1 MADLLQ
7 WLSDILDDKQVDV
20 DPGKA
25 DGLSSK
31 NKKLLEKI
39 YSLKSSCEHARLSN
53 ERLEETNRAL
63 EEKIAEKTSELLIS
77 RQQME
82 IANDELE
89 GVSRLKDDFLANLS
103 HEIRTPLTSIIGFAR
118 LMLDYPDM
126 KSSEQRAYTE
136 IISEAGNAL
145 ENLINDL
152 MDISCIESNS
162 LMVNVENINMNEVIR
177 KCVEKFKPMTD
188 EKKQKLL
195 THLDSQPQKIY
206 GDPAKLEQV
215 VSNLLHNA
223 IKFTSKGGVIDVLCK
238 GLPQEVMV
246 SIIDNGIGVEENLQ
260 QTIFERFRR
269 AGDGSQAGVG
279 IGLNLAKLLVELHG
293 GRIWLESKPRSGSN
307 FSFCIPRK
315 ILCDLEKQR
324 KIEPLFT

>member
-1 MADLLQ
+1 MVGLSQ
-7 WLSDILDDKQVDV
+7 WLSDVLDGKQVD
-20 DPGKA
+20 PA
-25 DGLSSK
+25 DVGGLSCEDR
-31 NKKLLEKI
+31 KLLEKI
-39 YSLKSSCEHARLSN
+39 YALKSGCEDARRSN
-53 ERLEETNRAL
+53 ESLEALNRTL
-63 EEKIAEKTSELLIS
+63 EKKLAEKTSELLIS
-77 RQQME
+77 MRQME
-82 IANDELE
+82 VANDDLE
-89 GVSRLKDDFLANLS
+89 KVSRLKDDFMANLS

-126 KSSEQRAYTE
+126 KSSEQRAYME
-136 IISEAGNAL
+136 IISEAGSAL
-145 ENLINDL
+145 ERLINDL
-152 MDISCIESNS
+152 MDISCIESDN
-162 LMVNVENINMNEVIR
+162 LMVNVENINMNEVIT
-177 KCVEKFKPMTD
+177 KCVGKFKPMIA
-188 EKKQKLL
+188 EKEQKLL
-195 THLDSQPQKIY
+195 THLDNQPQKIY

-223 IKFTSKGGVIDVLCK
+223 IKFTGSGGTIDVLCK

-246 SIIDNGIGVEENLQ
+246 SVIDNGIGIEENRHQ
-260 QTIFERFRR
+260 IIFERFKR
-269 AGDGSQAGVG
+269 AGDGSQVGVG